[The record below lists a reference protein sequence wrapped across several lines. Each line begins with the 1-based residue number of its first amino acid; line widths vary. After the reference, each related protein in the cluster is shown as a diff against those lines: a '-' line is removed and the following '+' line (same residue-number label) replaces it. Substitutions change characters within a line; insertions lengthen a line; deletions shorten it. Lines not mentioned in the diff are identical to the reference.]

1 MNKLQLLLKRTLFY
15 PAFLMISSG
24 FFWLEF
30 RGMTAVASAAAI
42 ALLLHLVVN
51 GYDVWK
57 ARVLAANPSG
67 QNRRV

>member
-24 FFWLEF
+24 FFLLEF
-30 RGMTAVASAAAI
+30 RGMSAVISAAAI
-42 ALLLHLVVN
+42 ALILHLGFN

-57 ARVLAANPSG
+57 ARTAA
-67 QNRRV
+67 QNSRVQ